1 MSKKNILLAIT
12 NGLWLIDL
20 RSAEQLGPNI
30 ASLLQGKEFWN
41 EKHKANHEF
50 LIVGAGATGSYFS
63 DSLSKAKAGSIAII
77 PISGPIMKYDNCG
90 DPGSKTFEDL
100 VKQADANPNITG
112 IIFQIDSGGG
122 EVAGTES
129 LAKVIKSVSK
139 PTVTLAEDVMA
150 SAAYWIG
157 SSTDFIFA
165 NTDTTM
171 VGSIG
176 TMISFR
182 DMRPMW
188 EAQGVKFHE
197 IYASDSTLKNNDYAE
212 ALKENYDPIQKN
224 VLNPL
229 NKVFMDSVKSN
240 RGDKLN
246 ADMTLKGQMY
256 TAKDAIKHGLIDGIG
271 NLSDA
276 INKINELA
284 SGETI
289 QTTAKT
295 ETQINMKKITLMAS
309 HAALLAICGATI
321 SAGETSVDVEMND
334 ELLGKINASLDAA
347 AKATADLATANDKV
361 TAAELK
367 AKEEEAKATKAVDDL
382 TTAEAKIRSLETAGA
397 TTVTTTAAVEETT
410 ETTKAESYRTTADDD
425 LDKAL
430 ENVYGKK
437 A

>member
-30 ASLLQGKEFWN
+30 ASLLSGKEFWN

-50 LIVGAGATGSYFS
+50 IVVGAGETGSYFS

-90 DPGSKTFEDL
+90 DPGSKTYEDL

-122 EVAGTES
+122 EVAGTQS
-129 LAKVIKSVSK
+129 LASVIKSVSK
-139 PTVTLAEDVMA
+139 PTVTLAEDLMA

-176 TMISFR
+176 TMISFT
-182 DMRPMW
+182 DMRPVW
-188 EAQGVKFHE
+188 QAQGVVFHDV
-197 IYASDSTLKNNDYAE
+197 YASDSTLKNNDYHE
-212 ALKENYDPIQKN
+212 ALKGNYDPIQKN

-229 NKVFMDSVKSN
+229 NAVFTSSVKSN

-256 TAKDAIKHGLIDGIG
+256 TAKDALKYGLIDGIG

-276 INKINELA
+276 INKINDLA
-284 SGETI
+284 SGDSKTRS
-289 QTTAKT
+289 TAKT
-295 ETQINMKKITLMAS
+295 ENQINMKKITLMAS
-309 HAALLAICGATI
+309 HAALLALCGATI
-321 SAGETSVDVEMND
+321 SAGETSVDVELND

-347 AKATADLATANDKV
+347 AKATADLATANEKV
-361 TAAELK
+361 TAAEQK
-367 AKEEEAKATKAVDDL
+367 SKDEEAKATKAVNDL
-382 TTAEAKIRSLETAGA
+382 TTAEAKIRTLETAGS
-397 TTVTTTAAVEETT
+397 TKVVTTTAVEETT
-410 ETTKAESYRTTADDD
+410 KEVKADDILTPAD
-425 LDKAL
+425 AELAA
-430 ENVYGKK
+430 YKK
-437 A
+437 SLGV

>member
-20 RSAEQLGPNI
+20 RTAEQLGPNI

-41 EKHKANHEF
+41 EKHKAEHEF
-50 LIVGAGATGSYFS
+50 LIVGAGASGSYFS
-63 DSLSKAKAGSIAII
+63 DSLSKAKAGSIAVI

-90 DPGSKTFEDL
+90 DPGSKTYEDL

-122 EVAGTES
+122 EVAGTQS
-129 LAKVIKSVSK
+129 LASVIKAVNK
-139 PTVTLAEDVMA
+139 PTVTIAEDLMA

-157 SSTDFIFA
+157 SSTDYIFA
-165 NTDTTM
+165 NTNTTM

-212 ALKENYDPIQKN
+212 ALKENYEPIQKN

-229 NKVFMDSVKSN
+229 NKVFMDSVKAN

-256 TAKDAIKHGLIDGIG
+256 TANDALKHGLIDGIG
-271 NLSDA
+271 DLNAA
-276 INKINELA
+276 IDKINELA
-284 SGETI
+284 SGEI
-289 QTTAKT
+289 QTTTTAKT
-295 ETQINMKKITLMAS
+295 ENQINMKKITLLAS
-309 HAALLAICGATI
+309 HACLLAICGATI
-321 SAGETSVDVEMND
+321 SAGENSVDVEMND
-334 ELLGKINASLDAA
+334 ELLNKINASLDAA
-347 AKATADLATANDKV
+347 AKASADLVTANEKV

-367 AKEEEAKATKAVDDL
+367 AKEEEAKATKAVNDL
-382 TTAEAKIRSLETAGA
+382 TTAEAKIRTLETAGSTNA
-397 TTVTTTAAVEETT
+397 TTTAFVEETS
-410 ETTKAESYRTTADDD
+410 AEAKENDITTAADAE
-425 LDKAL
+425 LAA
-430 ENVYGKK
+430 YKK
-437 A
+437 SLNA